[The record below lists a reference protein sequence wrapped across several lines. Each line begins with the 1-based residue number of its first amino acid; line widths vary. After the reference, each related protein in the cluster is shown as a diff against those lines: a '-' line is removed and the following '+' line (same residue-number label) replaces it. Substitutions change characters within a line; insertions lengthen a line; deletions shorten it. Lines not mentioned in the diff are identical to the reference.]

1 MWYRLLANSVVII
14 HVGFVVFV
22 LLGGFLAWRWQR
34 IAWLHIPTA
43 LYGVTIEFVGWVCP
57 LTPLENHFR
66 GLAGQSGYTGG
77 FVENYIL
84 PVLYPTDWT
93 VSLRVILGTLV
104 LFVNALAYG
113 VYFWRIA
120 RSHLPQPTR
129 PT

>member
-1 MWYRLLANSVVII
+1 MLYRLLANTVVII
-14 HVGFVVFV
+14 HVGFVAFV
-22 LLGGFLAWRWQR
+22 VLGGFFAWRWQR

-66 GLAGQSGYTGG
+66 RLAGQSGYTGG
-77 FVENYIL
+77 FVEHYII
-84 PVLYPTDWT
+84 PVLYPTDLT

-120 RSHLPQPTR
+120 NSRPSRPNQPT
-129 PT
+129 

>member
-1 MWYRLLANSVVII
+1 MLYQLLANAVVII
-14 HVGFVVFV
+14 HVGFVAFV
-22 LLGGFLAWRWQR
+22 VLGGFLAWRWQR
-34 IAWLHIPTA
+34 ITWLHLPTA

-66 GLAGQSGYTGG
+66 SLAGQSGYTGG
-77 FVENYIL
+77 FVEHYIL

-93 VSLRVILGTLV
+93 VSLRVILGALV

-120 RSHLPQPTR
+120 RSHPPQPTQR
-129 PT
+129 T